1 MSNNARADRQSDAC
15 LPNYRPLINSGNRG
29 LNFGHGIW
37 DLMFERNEAMHIPT
51 RRGVGPSSVS
61 LPAGPWPTVLDFLVE
76 RMPHISRET
85 WAERLRSQSVLNAQA
100 QPVPLTQPY
109 TPHTRLFYYRHIE
122 DEPQLP
128 ESASIVFEDDHLL
141 VADKPHF
148 MPVMP
153 AGRYVQQSLLVQL
166 TALTGYDDLV
176 PLHRIDRETAGLVL
190 LSKRPADRDA
200 YHALFRGRHI
210 HKTYHAVAPF
220 RAELTW
226 PHTHTSRLVAGEPFF
241 RMREVPGEPNS
252 ETRISLLRTDGTRA
266 LYQLEPVSGKTHQLR
281 VHMLALG
288 LPLEGDLFYP
298 EALRGPDAPEDF
310 SQALQLL
317 AQRIAFIDPVT
328 GAERVFKSQRN
339 LRF

>member
-1 MSNNARADRQSDAC
+1 
-15 LPNYRPLINSGNRG
+15 
-29 LNFGHGIW
+29 
-37 DLMFERNEAMHIPT
+37 MHIPT
-51 RRGVGPSSVS
+51 RHGVGPTCVF

-85 WAERLRSQSVLNAQA
+85 WIARLRSQSVLDAEG
-100 QPVPLTQPY
+100 QPVPLTQPC
-109 TPHTRLFYYRHIE
+109 TPNTRLYYYRHIE

-128 ESASIVFEDDHLL
+128 EQASIVFEDAHLV

-148 MPVMP
+148 MPVTP
-153 AGRYVQQSLLVQL
+153 GGRYVQQSLLVQL
-166 TALTGYDDLV
+166 KNLTGLDDLV

-190 LSKRPADRDA
+190 LGKRKADRDA
-200 YHALFRGRHI
+200 YYALFRKQHI

-226 PHTHTSRLVAGEPFF
+226 PRTHTSRLVAGEPFF
-241 RMREVPGEPNS
+241 RMQEVPGIANS
-252 ETRISLLRTDGTRA
+252 ETRISLLRTDGRRA
-266 LYQLEPVSGKTHQLR
+266 LYQLEPVSGKRHQLR
-281 VHMLALG
+281 VHMLSLG

-298 EALRGPDAPEDF
+298 EALRGPGAPEDF

-317 AQRIAFIDPVT
+317 AQRIAFTDPVT
-328 GAERVFKSQRN
+328 GAARVFESQRS

>member
-1 MSNNARADRQSDAC
+1 
-15 LPNYRPLINSGNRG
+15 
-29 LNFGHGIW
+29 
-37 DLMFERNEAMHIPT
+37 MHIPT
-51 RRGVGPSSVS
+51 RHGVGPTCVFM
-61 LPAGPWPTVLDFLVE
+61 PAGHWPTVLDFLVE
-76 RMPHISRET
+76 RMPHISREAWST
-85 WAERLRSQSVLNAQA
+85 RLRSQLVLNAEG

-128 ESASIVFEDDHLL
+128 EQASIVFEDDHLL

-166 TALTGYDDLV
+166 KNLKGSDDLV

-190 LSKRPADRDA
+190 LGKRPADRDA
-200 YHALFRGRHI
+200 YHALFRQRHV
-210 HKTYHAVAPF
+210 HKTYHAIAPF

-226 PHTHTSRLVAGEPFF
+226 PRTHISRLVAGEPFF
-241 RMREVPGEPNS
+241 RMQEVPGDANS
-252 ETRISLLRTDGTRA
+252 ETRINLLRTDGSRA
-266 LYQLEPVSGKTHQLR
+266 LYQLEPVSGKRHQLR

-298 EALRGPDAPEDF
+298 ELLRGPDAPEDF

-317 AQRIAFIDPVT
+317 AQRIAFTDPVT
-328 GAERVFKSQRN
+328 SAERVFESERS
-339 LRF
+339 LRL

>member
-1 MSNNARADRQSDAC
+1 MT
-15 LPNYRPLINSGNRG
+15 
-29 LNFGHGIW
+29 
-37 DLMFERNEAMHIPT
+37 MHIPT
-51 RRGVGPSSVS
+51 RRGVGPTCVF
-61 LPAGPWPTVLDFLVE
+61 LPAGPWSTVLDFLVE
-76 RMPHISRET
+76 RMPNISRET
-85 WAERLRSQSVLNAQA
+85 WTARLRKQSVLNAEGK
-100 QPVPLTQPY
+100 PLLLTQPY

-128 ESASIVFEDDHLL
+128 EQAGIVFEDDHLL

-166 TALTGYDDLV
+166 KNLTGCDDLA

-190 LSKRPADRDA
+190 LGKRPADRDA
-200 YHALFRGRHI
+200 YHALFRQHRI

-226 PHTHTSRLVAGEPFF
+226 PRTHTSRLVAGEPFF
-241 RMREVPGEPNS
+241 RMQEVPGDANS
-252 ETRISLLRTDGTRA
+252 ETRISLLRTDGSRA
-266 LYQLEPVSGKTHQLR
+266 LYQLEPVSGKHHQLR

-288 LPLEGDLFYP
+288 LPLEGDLLYP
-298 EALRGPDAPEDF
+298 EVLREKDAPEDF

-317 AQRIAFIDPVT
+317 AQRIAFTDPVT
-328 GAERVFKSQRN
+328 GDERVFESKRC

>member
-1 MSNNARADRQSDAC
+1 
-15 LPNYRPLINSGNRG
+15 
-29 LNFGHGIW
+29 
-37 DLMFERNEAMHIPT
+37 MHIPT
-51 RRGVGPSSVS
+51 RRGVGPTCVF

-76 RMPHISRET
+76 RMPHIPRET
-85 WAERLRSQSVLNAQA
+85 WTARLRSQSVLNAEG
-100 QPVPLTQPY
+100 QPVPLTEPY

-128 ESASIVFEDDHLL
+128 EQASILFEDDHLL

-148 MPVMP
+148 MPVTP
-153 AGRYVQQSLLVQL
+153 GGRYVQQSLLVQL
-166 TALTGYDDLV
+166 KNLTGCDDLA

-190 LSKRPADRDA
+190 LGKRPADRDA
-200 YHALFRGRHI
+200 YHALFRQRHI

-220 RAELTW
+220 RADLTW
-226 PHTHTSRLVAGEPFF
+226 PRTHTSRLVAGEPFF
-241 RMREVPGEPNS
+241 RMQEVPGVANS
-252 ETRISLLRTDGTRA
+252 ETRISLLRSDGCRA
-266 LYQLEPVSGKTHQLR
+266 LYELEPVSGKRHQLR

-298 EALRGPDAPEDF
+298 EALRGRDAPEDF

-317 AQRIAFIDPVT
+317 AQRIAFTDPVT
-328 GAERVFKSQRN
+328 GAERVFESLRR